1 MKLWRKRHHR
11 DAVVYEYSNLIGCGY
26 ATEVST
32 AAEDVNSTVGAK
44 SSRVLVRR
52 TETWHDTA
60 KSEFRHRGQTQESS
74 RNFATVDAER
84 IAGQLSDSKQLAVEN
99 RRCYRD
105 CEWSSIWSVVA
116 LDNQANGRSE
126 FHGANSRD
134 EEIRSTRTNSSGNGE
149 QTRRDEGRT
158 INLTFCRESS
168 IQGYE
173 DEYPRQ
179 SEPFIDNES
188 NLHRSGESYSFT
200 NFTKTVRNKTIIL
213 KRRNELNH
221 STWGGSIKS
230 ISYR

>member
-1 MKLWRKRHHR
+1 MRQL
-11 DAVVYEYSNLIGCGY
+11 YEYSNLIGCGY
-26 ATEVST
+26 ATDDST
-32 AAEDVNSTVGAK
+32 AAEEVNSTVGAK
-44 SSRVLVRR
+44 PSRVLVRR

-74 RNFATVDAER
+74 GNFATVDAER

-105 CEWSSIWSVVA
+105 CEWSSICSVVA

-126 FHGANSRD
+126 FHRANSRN
-134 EEIRSTRTNSSGNGE
+134 EEIRSTRTDSSGNGE

-168 IQGYE
+168 IQWYE

-188 NLHRSGESYSFT
+188 NLHRSGESYSST

-221 STWGGSIKS
+221 STWGGSINLLVIDNINRAYWLSK
-230 ISYR
+230 